1 VNVPGDEPGA
11 HDSQR
16 MRAARLT
23 AQPVRGKSGR
33 RGSSRGRD
41 DRTLEY
47 GKGIA
52 DLVVIEHEDGRST
65 WKAPLDVRGITGDPL
80 QAGYGEAVSKV
91 GGKRD
96 DPTVGLLREPQE
108 VAVGVDGFPAGV
120 REIRIP
126 NDLDTISPMR
136 VDDVKNGLAVDDRQL
151 EAHGLLEPP
160 RPCGI
165 EHGVEVW
172 RTAVGAHEHYR
183 GALGQRHPRRISL
196 DCRERCPAGAAH
208 EQSVG
213 REEFPAPFNAFAL
226 GYRDIVVNPALQ
238 QHGGD
243 DARPNA
249 GNMTF
254 AGFPTEDDGPLGI
267 ASDDPNF
274 RVALFQPTRHPG
286 DRPRRA

>member
-1 VNVPGDEPGA
+1 
-11 HDSQR
+11 R
-16 MRAARLT
+16 
-23 AQPVRGKSGR
+23 
-33 RGSSRGRD
+33 SSPCGRD
-41 DRTLEY
+41 DRALEY

-52 DLVVIEHEDGRST
+52 DLVVIEHEDGRRT
-65 WKAPLDVRGITGDPL
+65 RKAALDVGGVTGDPL
-80 QAGYGEAVSKV
+80 QARYAEAVSKV

-96 DPTVGLLREPQE
+96 DPTVGLLRESQE

-151 EAHGLLEPP
+151 EVHGLLEPP
-160 RPCGI
+160 RPRRI
-165 EHGVEVW
+165 EHCVEVW

-196 DCRERCPAGAAH
+196 DRRERRPAGAAH

-213 REEFPAPFNAFAL
+213 REEFPARLNGLLL
-226 GYRDIVVNPALQ
+226 GYQDNVVNQGMRQ
-238 QHGGD
+238 QRRD

-254 AGFPTEDDGPLGI
+254 AGFPTEDDGAFGI
-267 ASDDPNF
+267 
-274 RVALFQPTRHPG
+274 
-286 DRPRRA
+286 DRNDSN